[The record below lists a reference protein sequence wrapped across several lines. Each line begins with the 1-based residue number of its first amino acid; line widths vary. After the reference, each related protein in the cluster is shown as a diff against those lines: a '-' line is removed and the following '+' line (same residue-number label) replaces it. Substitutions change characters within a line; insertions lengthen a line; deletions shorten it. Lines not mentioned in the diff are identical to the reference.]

1 MDVEGDYTRLPM
13 TVSTTARVPGSIL
26 VIDDDRSA
34 RVLLERLL
42 TRAGH
47 QVTIVDSAELG
58 LEKLSTGDYDLL
70 ITDKNLPGIDG
81 IEVLRRARQKLPR
94 LRSILITGFPT
105 PETREQ
111 AMELG
116 CFAFVTKPFGVHDI
130 LEHCDGAIRA
140 ARAT

>member
-1 MDVEGDYTRLPM
+1 M
-13 TVSTTARVPGSIL
+13 TPSTIPRVPGNIL

-34 RVLLERLL
+34 RMLLDRLL

-47 QVTIVDSAELG
+47 QVTIVDTAEQG
-58 LEKLSTGDYDLL
+58 LEKLSNGHFDLL

-81 IEVLRRARQKLPR
+81 IEVLRQARQKLPR

-116 CFAFVTKPFGVHDI
+116 VFAFVTKPFGVHDI
-130 LEHCDGAIRA
+130 LDQCDGAIRA
-140 ARAT
+140 AKAP